1 MAVLM
6 HLRVENHGYGV
17 RQALAQAGV
26 SLKEGT
32 LYPML
37 RRLEAQGA
45 LTSRWD
51 ATGDRLRKYY
61 SLSEQGS
68 DLLAALREQRALLI
82 GLIDKLEG
90 MVADE
95 PNVPTLQE
103 TE

>member
-17 RQALAQAGV
+17 RQALAQVGM

-37 RRLEAQGA
+37 RRLEGQGA

-51 ATGDRLRKYY
+51 AGGDRLRKYY
-61 SLSEQGS
+61 SLSERGS

-82 GLIDKLEG
+82 ELIDKLEG
-90 MVADE
+90 AAVDE
-95 PNVPTLQE
+95 PNVPTWQE